1 MELIGLLIAVLGIIT
16 ALVHNIIL
24 QMCRTCRA
32 YHARWRR
39 CVGILL
45 MSENQVNRCSSI
57 CKSKTSKQR
66 KQWIRPGRTSLWW
79 DNFVNNT
86 VVLDEWRE
94 NFRMSKESFMKLC
107 DKVKPFLQKQS
118 TNMRSAIDVE
128 KQLAVT
134 LYYLSDEGRYR
145 KVVNAF
151 GIGKSTVSETVRRVC
166 RCISIVLGPNYI
178 RLPKPEE
185 EVYDAVANFYDAHG
199 FPQCTGA
206 VDGTH
211 VFIKQPLENAT
222 AYIDRKNRYSLN
234 VQASC
239 DYRYCFTDVVI
250 KWPGSVHDSRIFCN
264 SKINEMLRNGSIPSL
279 PRVLVPDTDP
289 VLICVLGDPAY
300 PLLPYLMKEFPGEG
314 STSQEQFFGWRL
326 CSARMVIEC
335 ALSRL
340 KGRFGVLKREMD
352 INLDDLPHVILS
364 CFILHNYCEVNG
376 DHISN
381 EAIGKAIKYDRE
393 FQPGTT
399 AARNQGTMAT
409 RSKQIRKVFVE
420 YFN

>member
-32 YHARWRR
+32 YHARRRR

-66 KQWIRPGRTSLWW
+66 KHWIRPGRTSLWW
-79 DNFVNNT
+79 ENFVNNT

-107 DKVKPFLQKQS
+107 DEVKPFLQKQS

-134 LYYLSDEGRYR
+134 LYYLSDEGRYC
-145 KVVNAF
+145 KVANAF
-151 GIGKSTVSETVRRVC
+151 SIGKSTVSETVRRVC
-166 RCISIVLGPNYI
+166 RCILIVLGPDYI
-178 RLPKPEE
+178 RLPKSEE
-185 EVYDAVANFYDAHG
+185 EVYDTVTNFYDAHG
-199 FPQCTGA
+199 FPQCIGA

-239 DYRYCFTDVVI
+239 DYRYCFTDVMI
-250 KWPGSVHDSRIFCN
+250 KWPGSDSTT
-264 SKINEMLRNGSIPSL
+264 P
-279 PRVLVPDTDP
+279 
-289 VLICVLGDPAY
+289 
-300 PLLPYLMKEFPGEG
+300 EF
-314 STSQEQFFGWRL
+314 S
-326 CSARMVIEC
+326 
-335 ALSRL
+335 
-340 KGRFGVLKREMD
+340 
-352 INLDDLPHVILS
+352 VILKS
-364 CFILHNYCEVNG
+364 MKC
-376 DHISN
+376 
-381 EAIGKAIKYDRE
+381 
-393 FQPGTT
+393 
-399 AARNQGTMAT
+399 
-409 RSKQIRKVFVE
+409 
-420 YFN
+420 